1 MRYVNQSSSF
11 GGPSVRLHVTQWVR
25 ILLIANALVFL
36 VGLAVGRE
44 LIIDLFAFSP
54 GRLADRPWGMVTYM
68 FVHGGLWHLLM
79 NLLFIFFFGP
89 PLEERWGSDMFIKF
103 YLVCGLGGVLLSFA
117 FSGATIVGASAA
129 CYGLMLAFALAWP
142 EQPVYIWGMFPVR
155 VKWLVAFL
163 VALSFASAIGPSRD
177 GVAHLAHL
185 GGAVAGF
192 LLVKSGWMP
201 SYGGGY
207 GGVEQG
213 GAAGWRGGRRSG
225 RGSAQRG
232 GRVWGRDRG
241 GSGRRGPSRWGA
253 GSRGTSRRGEAGVSR
268 RGRGPRRG
276 RDSGRGRGNRDAA
289 AGSGR
294 IAAAFE
300 KRRARQRAAGER
312 AELDQVDAV
321 LDKIS
326 ARGIESLT
334 AEERELLDRVSKQ
347 TKAN

>member
-1 MRYVNQSSSF
+1 MRFVNQSSSF
-11 GGPSVRLHVTQWVR
+11 GGAAGGGGPVGGLRVTRWVR

-36 VGLAVGRE
+36 VSVAVGRE
-44 LIIDLFAFSP
+44 LIFDLFAFSP
-54 GRLADRPWGMVTYM
+54 SRLASRPWGMVTYM
-68 FVHGGLWHLLM
+68 FVHAGLWHLLM

-129 CYGLMLAFALAWP
+129 CYGIMLAFAMAWP

-163 VALSFASAIGPSRD
+163 VALSFVSAIGPARD

-185 GGAVAGF
+185 GGAAAGF

-201 SYGGGY
+201 SYGGGWGGGAGRAGGGY
-207 GGVEQG
+207 GGVRRAKPG
-213 GAAGWRGGRRSG
+213 RGAATGGGRRFG
-225 RGSAQRG
+225 GVWRRRGQAGATRPGGPASRRRSQRD
-232 GRVWGRDRG
+232 DRG
-241 GSGRRGPSRWGA
+241 DR
-253 GSRGTSRRGEAGVSR
+253 
-268 RGRGPRRG
+268 
-276 RDSGRGRGNRDAA
+276 

-294 IAAAFE
+294 ITAAFE
-300 KRRARQRAAGER
+300 ARKARQRAAREH
-312 AELDQVDAV
+312 AELDKVDAV

-326 ARGIESLT
+326 AEGIDSLT
-334 AEERELLDRVSKQ
+334 AEERELLDRVSRQ

>member
-1 MRYVNQSSSF
+1 MRSVNQSSSF

-25 ILLIANALVFL
+25 ILLIANALAFL
-36 VGLAVGRE
+36 VSLAVGRE

-68 FVHGGLWHLLM
+68 FVHAGLWHLLM
-79 NLLFIFFFGP
+79 NLLFLFFFGP
-89 PLEERWGSDMFIKF
+89 PLEERWGSDMFIRF

-163 VALSFASAIGPSRD
+163 VALSFVSAIGPARD

-201 SYGGGY
+201 VYGDGY
-207 GGVEQG
+207 GGS
-213 GAAGWRGGRRSG
+213 GA
-225 RGSAQRG
+225 
-232 GRVWGRDRG
+232 G
-241 GSGRRGPSRWGA
+241 GSGRRGGRGWGRGRGRGGAGPRRTTGEKRARRWGA
-253 GSRGTSRRGEAGVSR
+253 GPRGASPGGEAGASR
-268 RGRGPRRG
+268 RGRQGRRG
-276 RDSGRGRGNRDAA
+276 RDEA

-294 IAAAFE
+294 VAAAFE
-300 KRRARQRAAGER
+300 ERRARQRAARER
-312 AELDQVDAV
+312 AELDKVDEV

-334 AEERELLDRVSKQ
+334 ADERELLDRVSRQ

>member
-1 MRYVNQSSSF
+1 MRFVNQSSSF
-11 GGPSVRLHVTQWVR
+11 SGPGGGGPVGGLRVTRWVR

-36 VGLAVGRE
+36 VSVAVGRE
-44 LIIDLFAFSP
+44 LIFDLFAFSP
-54 GRLADRPWGMVTYM
+54 SRLANRPWGMVTYM
-68 FVHGGLWHLLM
+68 FVHAGLWHLLM

-129 CYGLMLAFALAWP
+129 CYGIMLAFAMAWP

-163 VALSFASAIGPSRD
+163 VALSFVSAIGPARD

-185 GGAVAGF
+185 GGAAAGF

-201 SYGGGY
+201 SYGGGWGGPAY
-207 GGVEQG
+207 GGV
-213 GAAGWRGGRRSG
+213 RRSQSG
-225 RGSAQRG
+225 RGAASGG
-232 GRVWGRDRG
+232 GRGFGGVWRGRGRPGTTRQSGPAARRRGQRDDRDDRG
-241 GSGRRGPSRWGA
+241 GSGRI
-253 GSRGTSRRGEAGVSR
+253 T
-268 RGRGPRRG
+268 
-276 RDSGRGRGNRDAA
+276 
-289 AGSGR
+289 
-294 IAAAFE
+294 AAFE
-300 KRRARQRAAGER
+300 ARKARRRAAREH
-312 AELDQVDAV
+312 AELDKVDAV

-326 ARGIESLT
+326 AEGIDSLT
-334 AEERELLDRVSKQ
+334 AEERELLDRVSRQ

>member
-11 GGPSVRLHVTQWVR
+11 GGPSARFQVTQWVR

-36 VGLAVGRE
+36 IGLAVGRG

-68 FVHGGLWHLLM
+68 FVHAGLWHLLM
-79 NLLFIFFFGP
+79 NLLFVFFFGP

-201 SYGGGY
+201 SYGGGF
-207 GGVEQG
+207 GAVGQG
-213 GAAGWRGGRRSG
+213 GTAGRRGGRGGTRRGGRPWGRRRSGSGRSATGASGSSRWRGGP
-225 RGSAQRG
+225 RGMSRG
-232 GRVWGRDRG
+232 GEA
-241 GSGRRGPSRWGA
+241 GPSRQG
-253 GSRGTSRRGEAGVSR
+253 RRR
-268 RGRGPRRG
+268 R
-276 RDSGRGRGNRDAA
+276 DKD

-300 KRRARQRAAGER
+300 ERRARQRAARER

-326 ARGIESLT
+326 AKGIESLT
-334 AEERELLDRVSKQ
+334 AEERELLDRVSRQ

>member
-1 MRYVNQSSSF
+1 MRFVNQSSSF
-11 GGPSVRLHVTQWVR
+11 GSPVGGLRVTRWVK
-25 ILLIANALVFL
+25 ILLIANALAFL
-36 VGLAVGRE
+36 LTVAVGRD
-44 LIIDLFAFSP
+44 LIFDLFAFSP

-68 FVHGGLWHLLM
+68 FVHAGLWHLLM

-129 CYGLMLAFALAWP
+129 CYGIMLAFAMAWP

-163 VALSFASAIGPSRD
+163 VALSFVSAIGPARD

-185 GGAVAGF
+185 GGAAAGF

-201 SYGGGY
+201 SYGGGW
-207 GGVEQG
+207 GG
-213 GAAGWRGGRRSG
+213 GAGGAGPAVRGGR
-225 RGSAQRG
+225 A
-232 GRVWGRDRG
+232 
-241 GSGRRGPSRWGA
+241 GRRGPGARGSGPGRTRRTRRSRGGA
-253 GSRGTSRRGEAGVSR
+253 GIVGRARRQRDDRGE
-268 RGRGPRRG
+268 
-276 RDSGRGRGNRDAA
+276 SGG
-289 AGSGR
+289 
-294 IAAAFE
+294 ITAAFE
-300 KRRARQRAAGER
+300 ARKARQRAAREH
-312 AELDQVDAV
+312 AELDKVDAV

-326 ARGIESLT
+326 AEGIDSLT
-334 AEERELLDRVSKQ
+334 ADERELLDRVSRQ

>member
-11 GGPSVRLHVTQWVR
+11 GGPSARFHVTQWVR

-36 VGLAVGRE
+36 IGLAVGRD
-44 LIIDLFAFSP
+44 LIIDLFGFSP
-54 GRLADRPWGMVTYM
+54 DRLADRPWGMVTYM

-79 NLLFIFFFGP
+79 NLLFVFFFGP

-155 VKWLVAFL
+155 VKWLVGFL

-185 GGAVAGF
+185 GGAAAGF

-201 SYGGGY
+201 TYGGGF
-207 GGVEQG
+207 GGMGQG
-213 GAAGWRGGRRSG
+213 GTAGWG
-225 RGSAQRG
+225 A
-232 GRVWGRDRG
+232 
-241 GSGRRGPSRWGA
+241 GRRGGQRGRGQRSTGQRGSGQRGSSRWGA
-253 GSRGTSRRGEAGVSR
+253 GAGGVSR
-268 RGRGPRRG
+268 GGKAGIRRRG
-276 RDSGRGRGNRDAA
+276 RTPRKRTGKRDDA

-300 KRRARQRAAGER
+300 ERRARRRAASER

-334 AEERELLDRVSKQ
+334 AEERELLDRVSRQ

>member
-1 MRYVNQSSSF
+1 MRFVNQSSSF
-11 GGPSVRLHVTQWVR
+11 GGGAGSGGPVGGGPVGGLRVTRWVR

-36 VGLAVGRE
+36 VSVAVGRE
-44 LIIDLFAFSP
+44 LIFDLFAFSP
-54 GRLADRPWGMVTYM
+54 SRLANRPWGMVTYM
-68 FVHGGLWHLLM
+68 FVHAGLWHLLM

-129 CYGLMLAFALAWP
+129 CYGIMLAFAMAWP

-163 VALSFASAIGPSRD
+163 VALSFVSAIGPARD

-185 GGAVAGF
+185 GGAAAGF

-201 SYGGGY
+201 SYGGGW
-207 GGVEQG
+207 GG
-213 GAAGWRGGRRSG
+213 GAGRAGPAVRGGRAGR
-225 RGSAQRG
+225 RGSAGRVGPAGRSGPAGGARGPRRTSRSRG
-232 GRVWGRDRG
+232 GAGVVGRARRRADDRG
-241 GSGRRGPSRWGA
+241 GSGRI
-253 GSRGTSRRGEAGVSR
+253 T
-268 RGRGPRRG
+268 
-276 RDSGRGRGNRDAA
+276 
-289 AGSGR
+289 
-294 IAAAFE
+294 AAFE
-300 KRRARQRAAGER
+300 ARKARQRAAREH
-312 AELDQVDAV
+312 AELDKVDAV

-326 ARGIESLT
+326 AEGIDSLT
-334 AEERELLDRVSKQ
+334 TEERELLDRVSRQ